1 MKYIAEYTIKIKLED
16 VSMKKEHT
24 EEEVTNKIIMI
35 GRNSLK
41 KFFNN
46 ELIDPDKKI
55 ICEEIIY
62 ELKKNQND

>member
-1 MKYIAEYTIKIKLED
+1 MKYEAEYTVKIKLED

-55 ICEEIIY
+55 ICEEISY